1 LEILGDANV
10 NIEYVYAFTGAIE
23 GSAYVVF
30 RVDDVEGAEK
40 ILSENGIV
48 TLDDKDMEGFLA

>member
-1 LEILGDANV
+1 
-10 NIEYVYAFTGAIE
+10 
-23 GSAYVVF
+23 VVF